1 MQAHVLAR
9 LADFAHLGSVS
20 SFRFPLF
27 FYLMPTQ
34 YPQFLR
40 LAPCAPPAL
49 RLLALAALLSA
60 ASPARAQT
68 ASPPQLGKASIQQ
81 VLAALTTEEKVKLV
95 VGMGFYPS
103 GFPAGML
110 PPGDPGDR
118 EVPEKVPGAA
128 GRTHTVARL
137 GIPSLTL
144 SDGPAGVR
152 IDAIR
157 GGDSTKTYYATAF
170 PVATLL
176 ASSWDTTLV
185 RRVGV
190 AFGSE
195 VRDFGIDVLL
205 APGLNIHRNPLG
217 GRNFEYYSE
226 DPVVAGSV
234 AAAFVNGVESN
245 GVGTSIK
252 HFALNNQE
260 FNRMQLNS
268 HINERALREIYLKG
282 FQLAVKKSQPW
293 TVMSSYNKINGTY
306 TSESRDLLTSLLRQE
321 WGFKGLVMTDWYG
334 GSDAV
339 AQLKAGNDLL
349 EPGTYKQ
356 TQAILAALKSGQLT
370 AAQLDM
376 NVSRVLELVLKSPTF
391 KGYKY
396 SSQPALKANAAV
408 ARQAAAESMVL
419 LRNEAGTLPIAAGH
433 QVALFGNTSYSLIA
447 GGTGSGDVNRAYTVS
462 LAQGLSAAGFT
473 VANAPSQAYAQYLR
487 AEKAK
492 LPKKKS
498 FFDPLPVIAEMMPE
512 AAMFEQQA
520 QVADVA
526 IITLGRS
533 AGEGGDRKVADD
545 FDLTTAEQALI
556 KQVATAFHAQGKK
569 VVVVLNTGGVVEVAS
584 WRNQADAILLGWQ
597 PGQEGGH
604 ALADVL
610 SGQVAPS
617 GKLATTF
624 PMTYADVPYA
634 TEFPGKLLAS
644 TDASTGGSLMGKAS
658 ENSYNEG
665 IYVGYRYYTTFK
677 VKPAYEF
684 GYGLSYSKFD
694 YGRLQLSAPSLTG
707 KIMASLKVTNSGAVA
722 GKEVVQLYV
731 HAPKGT
737 LAKPENEL
745 RAFAKTN
752 LLAPGQS
759 QTLTFTLTA
768 ADLAS
773 YNTAAEAWQTDAGTY
788 TARAGASSLDI
799 RQSATFIVPKAV
811 VVQKSRRLLAP
822 QSPVRELSV
831 K

>member
-1 MQAHVLAR
+1 MAL
-9 LADFAHLGSVS
+9 
-20 SFRFPLF
+20 
-27 FYLMPTQ
+27 
-34 YPQFLR
+34 
-40 LAPCAPPAL
+40 PAL
-49 RLLALAALLSA
+49 RLLALAALLGT

-68 ASPPQLGKASIQQ
+68 ANLPQLGKASLKEI
-81 VLAALTTEEKVKLV
+81 LAALTTEEKVKLV

-103 GFPAGML
+103 GFPEGLL
-110 PPGDPGDR
+110 PPGNPGDR

-128 GRTHTVARL
+128 GRTHAIARL

-157 GGDSTKTYYATAF
+157 GKDSTKTYYATAF

-205 APGLNIHRNPLG
+205 APGMNIHRNPLG

-306 TSESRDLLTSLLRQE
+306 TSESHDLLTSLLRQE

-370 AAQLDM
+370 PAQLDV
-376 NVSRVLELVLKSPTF
+376 NVTRVLALVLKSPTF

-419 LRNEAGTLPIAAGH
+419 LRNEARALPLAAGQ

-473 VANAPSQAYAQYLR
+473 VATTPSQAYAQYLR
-487 AEKAK
+487 TEKAK
-492 LPKKKS
+492 LPKKRS
-498 FFDPLPVIAEMMPE
+498 FFDPLPVIPEMLPDATML
-512 AAMFEQQA
+512 AQQA
-520 QVADVA
+520 QTNDVA

-533 AGEGGDRKVADD
+533 AGEGGDRKVTDD
-545 FDLTTAEQALI
+545 FDLTSAEQALL
-556 KQVATAFHAQGKK
+556 KQVAAAFHAQGKK
-569 VVVVLNTGGVVEVAS
+569 VVVILNTGGVMEVAS
-584 WRNQADAILLGWQ
+584 WRSQADAILLGWQ

-610 SGQVAPS
+610 SGQVSPS

-624 PMTYADVPYA
+624 PVAYADVPYA

-644 TDASTGGSLMGKAS
+644 TAPGADGSLMGKAS
-658 ENSYNEG
+658 ENTYNEG
-665 IYVGYRYYTTFK
+665 IYVGYRYYNTFK

-684 GYGLSYSKFD
+684 GYGLSYSTFT
-694 YGRLQLSAPSLTG
+694 YGKLQLSAPSLAG
-707 KIMASLKVTNSGAVA
+707 KITASLNVTNSGPVA

-731 HAPKGT
+731 HAPKGI
-737 LAKPENEL
+737 LAKPESEL
-745 RAFAKTN
+745 RAFAKTR

-759 QTLTFTLTA
+759 QILTFTLTA

-799 RQSATFIVPKAV
+799 RQSATFSVPKPV
-811 VVQKSRRLLAP
+811 VVQKSRKLLAP
-822 QSPVRELSV
+822 QQTVEELSV

>member
-1 MQAHVLAR
+1 
-9 LADFAHLGSVS
+9 
-20 SFRFPLF
+20 
-27 FYLMPTQ
+27 MPTLPSQ
-34 YPQFLR
+34 HLR
-40 LAPCAPPAL
+40 PTPVAPTAL
-49 RLLALAALLSA
+49 RLLALAALLGA
-60 ASPARAQT
+60 ASPSRAQT
-68 ASPPQLGKASIQQ
+68 ASPPQLGKASLKEI
-81 VLAALTTEEKVKLV
+81 LAALTPEEKVKLV
-95 VGMGFYPS
+95 VGMGFYPA

-110 PPGDPGDR
+110 PPGNPGDR

-128 GRTHTVARL
+128 GRTHAIARL

-157 GGDSTKTYYATAF
+157 GGDSTRTYYATAF

-205 APGLNIHRNPLG
+205 APGMNIHRNPLG

-226 DPVVAGSV
+226 DPVVAGNV
-234 AAAFVNGVESN
+234 AAAFVDGIERN

-306 TSESRDLLTSLLRQE
+306 TSESPDLLTSLLRQE

-334 GSDAV
+334 GHDPV

-349 EPGTYKQ
+349 EPGTFAQ

-370 AAQLDM
+370 PAQLDV
-376 NVSRVLELVLKSPTF
+376 NVTRVLELVLKSPTF

-396 SSQPALKANAAV
+396 NSQPALKANAAV

-419 LRNEAGTLPIAAGH
+419 LRNEAKTLPLAAGH
-433 QVALFGNTSYSLIA
+433 QVALFGNASYSLIA
-447 GGTGSGDVNRAYTVS
+447 GGTGSGDVNRAYTIS
-462 LAQGLSAAGFT
+462 LAQGLTSAGIT
-473 VANAPSQAYAQYLR
+473 VATAPSQAYAQYLR

-492 LPKKKS
+492 LPKQRGLL
-498 FFDPLPVIAEMMPE
+498 DPAPVIAEMAPD
-512 AAMFEQQA
+512 AALVQQQA
-520 QVADVA
+520 QTANVA

-533 AGEGGDRKVADD
+533 AGEGGDRKVTDD
-545 FDLTTAEQALI
+545 FDLTAAEQTLI

-584 WRNQADAILLGWQ
+584 WRAQVDAILLAWQ

-617 GKLATTF
+617 GRLATTF
-624 PMTYADVPYA
+624 PVAYADVPYA
-634 TEFPGKLLAS
+634 NEFPGKLL
-644 TDASTGGSLMGKAS
+644 TTTGAGPSLMGKPS
-658 ENSYNEG
+658 ENEYNEG

-684 GYGLSYSKFD
+684 GYGLGYTTFSYGK
-694 YGRLQLSAPSLTG
+694 LQLSAPSLAG
-707 KIMASLKVTNSGAVA
+707 KITASLKVTNSGAVA

-737 LAKPENEL
+737 LVKPESEL
-745 RAFAKTN
+745 RAFAKTG

-773 YNTAAEAWQTDAGTY
+773 YNTAVEAWQTDAGTY

-799 RQSATFIVPKAV
+799 RQTATFTVPKLV
-811 VVQKSRRLLAP
+811 EVQKSRKLLAP
-822 QSPVRELSV
+822 QQAIKELSA

>member
-1 MQAHVLAR
+1 
-9 LADFAHLGSVS
+9 
-20 SFRFPLF
+20 
-27 FYLMPTQ
+27 MPTQ
-34 YPQFLR
+34 YPPSLR
-40 LAPCAPPAL
+40 PAPFAPPAL
-49 RLLALAALLSA
+49 RLLALAALLAA

-68 ASPPQLGKASIQQ
+68 AASLPQLGKASIKEI
-81 VLAALTTEEKVKLV
+81 LAALTPEEKVKLV

-103 GFPAGML
+103 GFPASML
-110 PPGDPGDR
+110 PPGDPGDK

-128 GRTHTVARL
+128 GRTHAIARL

-157 GGDSTKTYYATAF
+157 GKDSTKTFYATAF

-185 RRVGV
+185 HRVGV

-205 APGLNIHRNPLG
+205 APGMNIHRNPLG

-226 DPVVAGSV
+226 DPVVAGSI
-234 AAAFVNGVESN
+234 AAALVNGVESN

-282 FQLAVKKSQPW
+282 FQLAIKKSQPW

-306 TSESRDLLTSLLRQE
+306 TSESPELLTTLLRQE

-334 GSDAV
+334 GHDPV

-349 EPGTYKQ
+349 EPGMASQ
-356 TQAILAALKSGQLT
+356 TQAILGALKSGQLT
-370 AAQLDM
+370 PAQLDV
-376 NVSRVLELVLKSPTF
+376 NVTRVLQLVLKSPTF

-419 LRNEAGTLPIAAGH
+419 LRNEAKALPLAAGT
-433 QVALFGNTSYSLIA
+433 QTALFGNTSYNLIA
-447 GGTGSGDVNRAYTVS
+447 GGTGSGDVNRAYTIS
-462 LAQGLSAAGFT
+462 LAQGLTSAGFT
-473 VANAPSQAYAQYLR
+473 VASAPSQAYAQYLQ

-492 LPKKKS
+492 LPKQRGLL
-498 FFDPLPVIAEMMPE
+498 DPAPVIAEMVPD
-512 AAMFEQQA
+512 AALVAQQA
-520 QVADVA
+520 QTADVA

-533 AGEGGDRKVADD
+533 AGEGGDRKVTDD
-545 FDLTTAEQALI
+545 FDLTAAEQALL

-569 VVVVLNTGGVVEVAS
+569 VVVVLNTGGVMEVAS
-584 WRNQADAILLGWQ
+584 WRNQVDALVLAWQ

-604 ALADVL
+604 AMADVL

-624 PMTYADVPYA
+624 PMAYTDVPYA
-634 TEFPGKLLAS
+634 SEFPGKLLVSNGA
-644 TDASTGGSLMGKAS
+644 APSLMGKPS

-665 IYVGYRYYTTFK
+665 IYVGYRYYNTFK

-684 GYGLSYSKFD
+684 GYGLGYSTFA
-694 YGRLQLSAPSLTG
+694 YGKLQLSAPTLAG
-707 KIMASLKVTNSGAVA
+707 KITASLKVTNSGTVA

-731 HAPKGT
+731 HAPAGA
-737 LAKPENEL
+737 LAKPDSEL
-745 RAFAKTN
+745 RAFAKTG

-799 RQSATFIVPKAV
+799 RQSATFSVPKLV
-811 VVQKSRRLLAP
+811 VVQKSRKLLAP
-822 QSPVRELSV
+822 QQVVKELSA

>member
-1 MQAHVLAR
+1 
-9 LADFAHLGSVS
+9 
-20 SFRFPLF
+20 
-27 FYLMPTQ
+27 MPTQ
-34 YPQFLR
+34 SLKAAHYFRFASPGPQ
-40 LAPCAPPAL
+40 
-49 RLLALAALLSA
+49 LALALLLLGGA
-60 ASPARAQT
+60 APAGAQPR
-68 ASPPQLGKASIQQ
+68 PPQLGRASLPE
-81 VLAALTTEEKVKLV
+81 VLAALTTEEKVQLV
-95 VGMGFYPS
+95 VGMGFYPA

-110 PPGDPGDR
+110 PPGNPGDR

-128 GRTHTVARL
+128 GRTHAIARL

-152 IDAIR
+152 IDPIR

-176 ASSWDTTLV
+176 ASTWDTTLV
-185 RRVGV
+185 HRVGV

-226 DPVVAGSV
+226 DPVVAGYV
-234 AAAFVNGVESN
+234 AAAFVNGIESN

-268 HINERALREIYLKG
+268 RIGERALREIYLKG

-306 TSESRDLLTSLLRQE
+306 TSESPDLLTALLRQE

-334 GSDAV
+334 GHDAP
-339 AQLKAGNDLL
+339 AQLRAGNDLL
-349 EPGTYKQ
+349 MPGTYAQ

-370 AAQLDM
+370 PAQLDR
-376 NVSRVLELVLKSPTF
+376 NVRRVLELVLKSPTF
-391 KGYKY
+391 KGVKY
-396 SSQPALKANAAV
+396 SGQPALPANAAV
-408 ARQAAAESMVL
+408 ARQAAADGMVL
-419 LRNEAGTLPIAAGH
+419 LRNQARTLPLAPGRR
-433 QVALFGNTSYSLIA
+433 VALFGNASYSLIA
-447 GGTGSGDVNRAYTVS
+447 GGTGSGDVNRAYTIAP
-462 LAQGLSAAGFT
+462 AQGLRAAGYA
-473 VANAPSQAYAQYLR
+473 VESPLSQAYTQYLQ

-492 LPKKKS
+492 LPKTKNLLA
-498 FFDPLPVIAEMMPE
+498 PAPVIAELVPS
-512 AAMFEQQA
+512 ADQLQQA
-520 QVADVA
+520 LSADVA
-526 IITLGRS
+526 LVTLGRS
-533 AGEGGDRKVADD
+533 AGEGGDRQVAND
-545 FDLTTAEQALI
+545 FELTAAEQALL
-556 KQVATAFHAQGKK
+556 KQVATAFHGQGKR

-584 WRNQADAILLGWQ
+584 WRDQADALLLAWQ
-597 PGQEGGH
+597 PGQEGGS

-610 SGQVAPS
+610 SGKVNPS

-624 PMTYADVPYA
+624 PVAYKDVPYSA
-634 TEFPGKLLAS
+634 DFPGKLLPGGAS
-644 TDASTGGSLMGKAS
+644 TSNSLMGKAS
-658 ENSYNEG
+658 ENTYQEG
-665 IYVGYRYYTTFK
+665 IYVGYRYYNTFK

-684 GYGLSYSKFD
+684 GYGLSYTTFT
-694 YGRLQLSAPSLTG
+694 YGKLRLSAPTLAGQLT
-707 KIMASLKVTNSGAVA
+707 ASLQVTNSGPVA

-731 HAPKGT
+731 HAPAGK
-737 LAKPENEL
+737 LPMPESEL
-745 RAFAKTN
+745 KAFAKTA

-773 YNTAAEAWQTDAGTY
+773 YYPTAESWLTAAGTY
-788 TARAGASSLDI
+788 SVRAGASSLAI
-799 RQSATFIVPKAV
+799 KQTATFQVPKPV
-811 VVQKSRRLLAP
+811 LVQKSRRLLAP
-822 QSPVRELSV
+822 ASPVAELSV

>member
-1 MQAHVLAR
+1 M
-9 LADFAHLGSVS
+9 
-20 SFRFPLF
+20 
-27 FYLMPTQ
+27 T
-34 YPQFLR
+34 
-40 LAPCAPPAL
+40 
-49 RLLALAALLSA
+49 LAALLAA
-60 ASPARAQT
+60 ASSSHAQT
-68 ASPPQLGKASIQQ
+68 ASLPQLGKASIKE

-128 GRTHTVARL
+128 GRTHAIARL

-157 GGDSTKTYYATAF
+157 GKDSTKTYYATAF

-185 RRVGV
+185 HRVGV

-205 APGLNIHRNPLG
+205 APGMNIHRNPLG

-234 AAAFVNGVESN
+234 AAAFVNGIESN

-282 FQLAVKKSQPW
+282 FQLAVRKSQPW

-306 TSESRDLLTSLLRQE
+306 TSESHDLLTSLLRQE

-334 GSDAV
+334 GSDPV

-349 EPGTYKQ
+349 EPGTAKQ

-370 AAQLDM
+370 PAQLDV
-376 NVSRVLELVLKSPTF
+376 NATRVLELVLKSPTF

-433 QVALFGNTSYSLIA
+433 QVALFGNTSYNLIA
-447 GGTGSGDVNRAYTVS
+447 GGTGSGDVNRAYTIS
-462 LAQGLSAAGFT
+462 LAQGLTSAGYT
-473 VANAPSQAYAQYLR
+473 VAAAPSQAYAQYLQ

-492 LPKKKS
+492 LPKQRGLL
-498 FFDPLPVIAEMMPE
+498 DPAPVIAEMVPN
-512 AAMFEQQA
+512 ATLVEQQA

-526 IITLGRS
+526 IVTLGRS
-533 AGEGGDRKVADD
+533 AGEGGDRKVTDD
-545 FDLTTAEQALI
+545 FDLTRAEQALL
-556 KQVATAFHAQGKK
+556 KQVAAAFHAQGKK

-584 WRNQADAILLGWQ
+584 WRSQVDAILLTWQ

-624 PMTYADVPYA
+624 PMAYTDVPYA
-634 TEFPGKLLAS
+634 SEFPGKLLDGS
-644 TDASTGGSLMGKAS
+644 GGAGGGLMGKPS
-658 ENSYNEG
+658 ENSYAEG
-665 IYVGYRYYTTFK
+665 IYVGYRYYNTFQ

-684 GYGLSYSKFD
+684 GYGLSYTTFTYDK
-694 YGRLQLSAPSLTG
+694 LQLSAATLTG
-707 KIMASLKVTNSGAVA
+707 KITASLKVTNKGTVA

-737 LAKPENEL
+737 LAKPESEL
-745 RAFAKTN
+745 RAFAKTG

-773 YNTAAEAWQTDAGTY
+773 YNPAAEAWQTDAGTY

-799 RQSATFIVPKAV
+799 RQSATFTVPKAV
-811 VVQKSRRLLAP
+811 VVQKSRKLLAP
-822 QSPVRELSV
+822 QSPVKELSV

>member
-1 MQAHVLAR
+1 
-9 LADFAHLGSVS
+9 
-20 SFRFPLF
+20 
-27 FYLMPTQ
+27 MPTH
-34 YPQFLR
+34 YSPSKRPALF
-40 LAPCAPPAL
+40 APPAL
-49 RLLALAALLSA
+49 RLLALGAMLAA
-60 ASPARAQT
+60 ASPAPAQT
-68 ASPPQLGKASIQQ
+68 GTLPQLGKASIKE

-110 PPGDPGDR
+110 PPGNPGDR

-128 GRTHTVARL
+128 GRTHAIARL

-205 APGLNIHRNPLG
+205 APGMNIHRNPLG

-268 HINERALREIYLKG
+268 QINERALREIYLKG
-282 FQLAVKKSQPW
+282 FQLAIKKSQPW

-306 TSESRDLLTSLLRQE
+306 TSESHDLLTSLLRQE

-334 GSDAV
+334 GHDPV

-349 EPGTYKQ
+349 EPGTYAQ

-370 AAQLDM
+370 PAQLDV
-376 NVSRVLELVLKSPTF
+376 NVTRVLELALKSPTF

-396 SSQPALKANAAV
+396 TSQPALKANAAV

-419 LRNEAGTLPIAAGH
+419 LRNEAGTLPIAAGY
-433 QVALFGNTSYSLIA
+433 QVALFGNTSYNLIA
-447 GGTGSGDVNRAYTVS
+447 GGTGSGDVNRAYTIS
-462 LAQGLSAAGFT
+462 LAQGLTTAGYT
-473 VANAPSQAYAQYLR
+473 VATAPSEAYAQYLR

-492 LPKKKS
+492 LPKKRGLL
-498 FFDPLPVIAEMMPE
+498 DPAPVIAEMAPD
-512 AAMFEQQA
+512 AALVEQQA
-520 QVADVA
+520 QTADVA

-545 FDLTTAEQALI
+545 FDLSAAEQSLL
-556 KQVATAFHAQGKK
+556 KTVATRFHAKDKK

-584 WRNQADAILLGWQ
+584 WRNQVDAILLGWQ

-624 PMTYADVPYA
+624 PMAYADVPYA

-644 TDASTGGSLMGKAS
+644 ADPGTGNSLMGKAS
-658 ENSYNEG
+658 ENAYNEG
-665 IYVGYRYYTTFK
+665 IYVGYRYYTTFN

-684 GYGLSYSKFD
+684 GYGLSYSKFT
-694 YGRLQLSAPSLTG
+694 YGKLQLSAPSLTG
-707 KIMASLKVTNSGAVA
+707 KLTASLKVTNSGAVA

-731 HAPKGT
+731 HAPKGA

-745 RAFAKTN
+745 RAFAKTS
-752 LLAPGQS
+752 LLSPGQS
-759 QTLTFTLTA
+759 QTLTFTLSA

-799 RQSATFIVPKAV
+799 RQSATFTVPKLV
-811 VVQKSRRLLAP
+811 VVQKSRKLLAP
-822 QSPVRELSV
+822 QQAIKELSV

>member
-1 MQAHVLAR
+1 LHR
-9 LADFAHLGSVS
+9 ADFRRPTALLGY
-20 SFRFPLF
+20 RRLTLLF
-27 FYLMPTQ
+27 ITYSHPMPTA
-34 YPQFLR
+34 PHHR
-40 LAPCAPPAL
+40 PARRPLATTTL
-49 RLLALAALLSA
+49 RLLALAALLA
-60 ASPARAQT
+60 PTAPARAQT
-68 ASPPQLGKASIQQ
+68 TRPPQLGKASMKEL
-81 VLAALTTEEKVKLV
+81 LAALTTEEKVKLV

-128 GRTHTVARL
+128 GRTHAIARL

-157 GGDSTKTYYATAF
+157 GGDSTKTFYATAF

-176 ASSWDTTLV
+176 ASTWDTTLV
-185 RRVGV
+185 HRVGM

-205 APGLNIHRNPLG
+205 APGMNIHRNPLG

-226 DPVVAGSV
+226 DPVVAGNV
-234 AAAFVNGVESN
+234 AAAFVNGIESN

-268 HINERALREIYLKG
+268 RINERALREIYLKG

-306 TSESRDLLTSLLRQE
+306 TSESADLLTSLLRQE

-334 GSDAV
+334 GHDAV

-349 EPGTYKQ
+349 EPGTAKQ
-356 TQAILAALKSGQLT
+356 TQAILAALQSGQLPP
-370 AAQLDM
+370 AQLDV
-376 NVSRVLELVLKSPTF
+376 NVTRVLELVLKSPTF
-391 KGYKY
+391 KGYKF

-408 ARQAAAESMVL
+408 ARQAAAEGMVL
-419 LRNEAGTLPIAAGH
+419 LRNEAGALPLAAGR

-447 GGTGSGDVNRAYTVS
+447 GGTGSGDVNRAYTIS
-462 LAQGLSAAGFT
+462 LAQGLSSAGYS
-473 VANAPSQAYAQYLR
+473 VASAPSQAYAQYLR

-492 LPKKKS
+492 LPKKRS
-498 FFDPLPVIAEMMPE
+498 FFDPLPVIAELMPE
-512 AAMFEQQA
+512 AAMLAQQA
-520 QVADVA
+520 QTADVA

-533 AGEGGDRKVADD
+533 AGEGGDRQVTDD
-545 FDLTTAEQALI
+545 FDLTAAEQALI
-556 KQVATAFHAQGKK
+556 KQVAGAFHAQGKK
-569 VVVVLNTGGVVEVAS
+569 VVVVINTGGVVEVAS
-584 WRNQADAILLGWQ
+584 WRAQADAILLAWQ

-624 PMTYADVPYA
+624 PMAYKDVPYA

-644 TDASTGGSLMGKAS
+644 PEGAGAGLMGKPS
-658 ENSYNEG
+658 ENTYNEG
-665 IYVGYRYYTTFK
+665 IYVGYRYYNTFK

-684 GYGLSYSKFD
+684 GYGLSYSSFT
-694 YGRLQLSAPSLTG
+694 YGKLQLSASSLTG
-707 KIMASLKVTNSGAVA
+707 KITASLKVTNSGPVA

-731 HAPKGT
+731 HAPSGA
-737 LAKPENEL
+737 LAKPESEL
-745 RAFAKTN
+745 RAFAKTG

-759 QTLTFTLTA
+759 QTLTFPLTA

-799 RQSATFIVPKAV
+799 RQTATFTVPKAV
-811 VVQKSRRLLAP
+811 LVQKSRKLLAP
-822 QSPVRELSV
+822 QQAVKELSV

>member
-1 MQAHVLAR
+1 MSTPYSNLR
-9 LADFAHLGSVS
+9 PTP
-20 SFRFPLF
+20 FR
-27 FYLMPTQ
+27 
-34 YPQFLR
+34 
-40 LAPCAPPAL
+40 PPAL
-49 RLLALAALLSA
+49 RLLALAALLGAS
-60 ASPARAQT
+60 SPARAQT
-68 ASPPQLGKASIQQ
+68 ASPPQLGKASIKEI
-81 VLAALTTEEKVKLV
+81 LAALTTEEKVKLV

-103 GFPAGML
+103 GFPEGLL
-110 PPGDPGDR
+110 PPGNPGDR

-128 GRTHTVARL
+128 GRTHAIARL

-157 GGDSTKTYYATAF
+157 GKDSTKTYYATAF

-205 APGLNIHRNPLG
+205 APGMNIHRNPLG

-226 DPVVAGSV
+226 DPVVAGNV
-234 AAAFVNGVESN
+234 AAAFVNGIESN

-268 HINERALREIYLKG
+268 HINERALREVYLKG

-306 TSESRDLLTSLLRQE
+306 TSESHDLLTSLLRQE

-334 GSDAV
+334 GADAV

-356 TQAILAALKSGQLT
+356 TQAILAGLQSGQLT
-370 AAQLDM
+370 SAQLDQ
-376 NVSRVLELVLKSPTF
+376 NVTRVLELVLKSPTF

-419 LRNEAGTLPIAAGH
+419 LRNEARALPLAAGQ

-462 LAQGLSAAGFT
+462 LAQGLSSAGFT
-473 VANAPSQAYAQYLR
+473 VATAPGQAYAQYLKV
-487 AEKAK
+487 EKAK
-492 LPKKKS
+492 LPKKKN
-498 FFDPLPVIAEMMPE
+498 FFDPVPVIPEMMPD
-512 AAMFEQQA
+512 AAMLAQQA
-520 QVADVA
+520 QAADVA
-526 IITLGRS
+526 LITLGRS
-533 AGEGGDRKVADD
+533 AGEGGDRQVADD
-545 FDLTTAEQALI
+545 FDLTAAEQALL

-569 VVVVLNTGGVVEVAS
+569 VVVILNTGGVMEVAS

-624 PMTYADVPYA
+624 PVAYADVPYA
-634 TEFPGKLLAS
+634 ADFPGKLLAS
-644 TDASTGGSLMGKAS
+644 TDKGNSLSGQPS
-658 ENSYNEG
+658 ENFYNEG
-665 IYVGYRYYTTFK
+665 IYVGYRYYNTFK

-684 GYGLSYSKFD
+684 GYGLSYSTFT
-694 YGRLQLSAPSLTG
+694 YGKLQLSAPSLAG
-707 KIMASLKVTNSGAVA
+707 KITASLKVTNSGAVA

-737 LAKPENEL
+737 LAKPESEL

-799 RQSATFIVPKAV
+799 RQSATFTVPKLV

-822 QSPVRELSV
+822 QSPVKELSA

>member
-1 MQAHVLAR
+1 MSTLSGKRAR
-9 LADFAHLGSVS
+9 RLHFA
-20 SFRFPLF
+20 
-27 FYLMPTQ
+27 
-34 YPQFLR
+34 
-40 LAPCAPPAL
+40 APAAL
-49 RLLALAALLSA
+49 RLLTTAALFG
-60 ASPARAQT
+60 SPTLATAQT
-68 ASPPQLGKASIQQ
+68 AGPPQLGKASLKE
-81 VLAALTTEEKVKLV
+81 VLAALTTAEKVKLV

-110 PPGDPGDR
+110 PPGDPGDKD
-118 EVPEKVPGAA
+118 VPEKVPGAA
-128 GRTHTVARL
+128 GRSHAIARL

-157 GGDSTKTYYATAF
+157 GRDSSRTFYATAF

-176 ASSWDTTLV
+176 ASTWDTAMV

-205 APGLNIHRNPLG
+205 APGMNIHRNPLG
-217 GRNFEYYSE
+217 GRNFEYYAE
-226 DPVVAGSV
+226 DPVVAGNV

-268 HINERALREIYLKG
+268 HVSERALREIYLKG
-282 FQLAVKKSQPW
+282 FQLAVRKSQPW

-306 TSESRDLLTSLLRQE
+306 TSESPDLLTSLLRQE
-321 WGFKGLVMTDWYG
+321 WDFKGLVMTDWYG
-334 GSDAV
+334 GHDPV

-349 EPGTYKQ
+349 MPGTAAQ

-370 AAQLDM
+370 PAQLDV
-376 NVSRVLELVLKSPTF
+376 NVTRVLELVLKSPAF

-408 ARQAAAESMVL
+408 ARQAAAEGMVL
-419 LRNEAGTLPIAAGH
+419 LRNEAQTLPLAAGR
-433 QVALFGNTSYSLIA
+433 QLALFGNTSYSLIA
-447 GGTGSGDVNRAYTVS
+447 GGTGSGDVNRAYTIS
-462 LAQGLSAAGFT
+462 LAQGLSGAGYT
-473 VANAPSQAYAQYLR
+473 VSSAPSQAYAQYLQ

-492 LPKKKS
+492 LPKKKG
-498 FFDPLPVIAEMMPE
+498 FFDPLPVIAELMPN
-512 AAMFEQQA
+512 AAMLAQQA
-520 QVADVA
+520 QLTDVA
-526 IITLGRS
+526 IVTLGRS
-533 AGEGGDRKVADD
+533 AGEGGDRQVAND
-545 FDLTTAEQALI
+545 FDLTAAEQALL
-556 KQVATAFHAQGKK
+556 KQVSTAFHAQGKK
-569 VVVVLNTGGVVEVAS
+569 VVVIINTGGVVEVAS
-584 WRNQADAILLGWQ
+584 WRAQADAILLAWQ

-624 PMTYADVPYA
+624 PVAYQDVPYA
-634 TEFPGKLLAS
+634 TDFPGKALAS
-644 TDASTGGSLMGKAS
+644 AGADNSVMGKPS
-658 ENSYNEG
+658 ENTYAEG
-665 IYVGYRYYTTFK
+665 IYVGYRYYNTFK

-684 GYGLSYSKFD
+684 GYGLSYTTFT
-694 YGRLQLSAPSLTG
+694 YGKLQLSAPTLAGKLT
-707 KIMASLKVTNSGAVA
+707 ASLKVTNSGPVA
-722 GKEVVQLYV
+722 GKEAVQLYV
-731 HAPKGT
+731 HAPT
-737 LAKPENEL
+737 SALAKPESEL
-745 RAFAKTN
+745 RAFAKTG

-768 ADLAS
+768 TDLAS

-799 RQSATFIVPKAV
+799 RQTATFTVPKAV
-811 VVQKSRRLLAP
+811 LVQKSRKLLAP
-822 QSPVRELSV
+822 QQPIKELSV

>member
-1 MQAHVLAR
+1 MPTHYRYSLRPTR
-9 LADFAHLGSVS
+9 LAL
-20 SFRFPLF
+20 
-27 FYLMPTQ
+27 
-34 YPQFLR
+34 
-40 LAPCAPPAL
+40 PAL
-49 RLLALAALLSA
+49 RLLALAALLGT

-68 ASPPQLGKASIQQ
+68 ANLPQLGKASLKEI
-81 VLAALTTEEKVKLV
+81 LAALTTEEKVKLV

-103 GFPAGML
+103 GFPEGLL
-110 PPGDPGDR
+110 PPGNPGDR

-128 GRTHTVARL
+128 GRTHAIARL

-157 GGDSTKTYYATAF
+157 GKDSTKTYYATAF

-205 APGLNIHRNPLG
+205 APGMNIHRNPLG

-306 TSESRDLLTSLLRQE
+306 TSESHDLLTSLLRQE

-370 AAQLDM
+370 PAQLDV
-376 NVSRVLELVLKSPTF
+376 NVTRVLALVLKSPTF

-419 LRNEAGTLPIAAGH
+419 LRNEARALPLAAGQ

-473 VANAPSQAYAQYLR
+473 VATTPSQAYAQYLR
-487 AEKAK
+487 TEKAK
-492 LPKKKS
+492 LPKKRS
-498 FFDPLPVIAEMMPE
+498 FFDPLPVIPEMLPDATML
-512 AAMFEQQA
+512 AQQA
-520 QVADVA
+520 QTNDVA

-533 AGEGGDRKVADD
+533 AGEGGDRKVTDD
-545 FDLTTAEQALI
+545 FDLTSAEQALL
-556 KQVATAFHAQGKK
+556 KQVAAAFHAQGKK
-569 VVVVLNTGGVVEVAS
+569 VVVILNTGGVMEVAS
-584 WRNQADAILLGWQ
+584 WRSQADAILLGWQ

-610 SGQVAPS
+610 SGQVSPS

-624 PMTYADVPYA
+624 PVAYADVPYA

-644 TDASTGGSLMGKAS
+644 TAPGADGSLMGKAS
-658 ENSYNEG
+658 ENTYNEG
-665 IYVGYRYYTTFK
+665 IYVGYRYYNTFK

-684 GYGLSYSKFD
+684 GYGLSYSTFT
-694 YGRLQLSAPSLTG
+694 YGKLQLSAPSLAG
-707 KIMASLKVTNSGAVA
+707 KITASLNVTNSGPVA

-731 HAPKGT
+731 HAPKGI
-737 LAKPENEL
+737 LAKPESEL
-745 RAFAKTN
+745 RAFAKTR

-759 QTLTFTLTA
+759 QILTFTLTA

-799 RQSATFIVPKAV
+799 RQSATFSVPKPV
-811 VVQKSRRLLAP
+811 VVQKSRKLLAP
-822 QSPVRELSV
+822 QQTVEELSV